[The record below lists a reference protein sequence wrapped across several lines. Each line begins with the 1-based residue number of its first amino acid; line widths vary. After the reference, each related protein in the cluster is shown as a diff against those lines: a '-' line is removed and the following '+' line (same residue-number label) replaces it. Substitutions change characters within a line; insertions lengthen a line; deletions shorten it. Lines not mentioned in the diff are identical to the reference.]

1 MARIIDRR
9 RQIAGTTDA
18 PDSATIVGMAV
29 VVVVV
34 VTVVVVGS
42 GASVVVVSSG
52 FQSSGFAS
60 PPLGHV

>member
-18 PDSATIVGMAV
+18 AESVTIVGMAV

-42 GASVVVVSSG
+42 GAAVVVFFSG
-52 FQSSGFAS
+52 FQPFGFAS
-60 PPLGHV
+60 PPFGHV